1 MVSTCEGM
9 QVLMTEHGI
18 TGEVLCALD
27 METLMDLGVTSLG
40 HRLSVLR
47 AVFEL
52 KKEQGVEIGEDD
64 WRPSEEAALEAMETA
79 AMMDRI
85 WNLVLDHRA

>member
-1 MVSTCEGM
+1 MGLETP
-9 QVLMTEHGI
+9 LTAEHGI

-64 WRPSEEAALEAMETA
+64 WRPSGGVVSC
-79 AMMDRI
+79 
-85 WNLVLDHRA
+85 VLTVQKRQRSRRWRLQR